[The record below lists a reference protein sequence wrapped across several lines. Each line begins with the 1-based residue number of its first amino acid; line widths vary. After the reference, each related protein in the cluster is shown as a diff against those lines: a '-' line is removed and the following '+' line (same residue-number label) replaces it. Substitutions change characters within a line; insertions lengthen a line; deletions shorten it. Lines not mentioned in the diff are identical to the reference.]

1 MTSRTDTM
9 RAIVITRDGGP
20 EVLQVQDVPR
30 PRADLQ
36 HVVVRVRAFGVNH
49 AEGYVRAGIWPHL
62 ARIPGIECAGEV
74 HESLD
79 PRLPSG
85 RRVVAIM
92 GGMGRTI
99 DGSYAEYVR
108 VPSTHVVPIETRLPW
123 EELAALPESY
133 ATAWMCLFDQ
143 LRVAR
148 GQTLLVRGGTSA
160 LGQAAVQLARD
171 AGVTVL
177 ATTRS
182 EERFPLLASLGAEP
196 LLERGPGLSRE
207 VKRRLPRGVDAV
219 LELVGSSTLIDSLAC
234 TAMRGRLCMAGFL
247 GGLGPVAGFDPLT
260 QMLSGVAT
268 SLFASFHLGTP
279 EFPVDAIPLQAVVE
293 RAEAGALRARP
304 VRVFEFGEVPEAH
317 ALMERSAAGGKMVV
331 RVD

>member
-1 MTSRTDTM
+1 MSSRTDAM
-9 RAIVITRDGGP
+9 RAIVITDHGGP
-20 EVLQVQDVPR
+20 EVLQLSEVPR
-30 PRADLQ
+30 PRADPQ
-36 HVVVRVRAFGVNH
+36 HVVVRVRAFGINH
-49 AEGYVRAGIWPHL
+49 AEGYIRSGTWPHL

-79 PRLPSG
+79 PRLAPG
-85 RRVVAIM
+85 RRVVALM

-108 VPSTHVVPIETRLPW
+108 VPARHVVPIETRLSW

-133 ATAWMCLFDQ
+133 ATAWMCLHDQ

-148 GQTLLVRGGTSA
+148 GQTLLIRGGTSA

-182 EERFPLLASLGAEP
+182 EQRFPLLTSIGAEP
-196 LLERGPGLSRE
+196 LLEHGAGISAE
-207 VKRRLPRGVDAV
+207 VKRRVPRGVDAV
-219 LELVGSSTLIDSLAC
+219 LELVGASTLIDSLAC

-247 GGLGPVAGFDPLT
+247 GGLGPVVGFDPLT
-260 QMLSGVAT
+260 QMLSGVSA
-268 SLFASFHLGTP
+268 SFFASFHLGTP
-279 EFPVDAIPLQAVVE
+279 EFPVEAIPLQDIVG

-304 VRVFEFGEVPEAH
+304 VRVFGFDEVAESH
-317 ALMERSAAGGKMVV
+317 TLMERSAAGGKMVV
-331 RVD
+331 RID

>member
-1 MTSRTDTM
+1 M

-20 EVLQVQDVPR
+20 EVLQVQEVPR

-36 HVVVRVRAFGVNH
+36 HVVVRVRAFGINH

-79 PRLPSG
+79 PKLPPG

-108 VPSTHVVPIETRLPW
+108 VPSTHVVPIDTRLPW

-143 LRVAR
+143 LRIAR
-148 GQTLLVRGGTSA
+148 RQTLLVRGGTSA

-171 AGVTVL
+171 AGITVL

-182 EERFPLLASLGAEP
+182 EQRFPLLVSLGAEP
-196 LLERGPGLSRE
+196 LLERDGLSAE

-219 LELVGSSTLIDSLAC
+219 LELVGSSTLVDSLAC

-247 GGLGPVAGFDPLT
+247 GGLGPVNGFDPLT
-260 QMLSGVAT
+260 QMPSGVAT

-279 EFPVDAIPLQAVVE
+279 EFPVDAIPLQEIVE
-293 RAEAGALRARP
+293 RAETGALRARP
-304 VRVFEFGEVPEAH
+304 VRVFGFGEIPEAH

>member
-1 MTSRTDTM
+1 MSHRTETM
-9 RAIVITRDGGP
+9 RAIVITRHGGP
-20 EVLQVQDVPR
+20 EVLQVQEVGR
-30 PRADLQ
+30 PSADL
-36 HVVVRVRAFGVNH
+36 HHIVVRVHAFGINH
-49 AEGYVRAGIWPHL
+49 AEGYIRAGIWPHI

-79 PRLPSG
+79 QRLPPG

-92 GGMGRTI
+92 GGMGRSI

-108 VPSTHVVPIETRLPW
+108 VPAHHVVPIETRLPW
-123 EELAALPESY
+123 DELAAIPESY
-133 ATAWMCLFDQ
+133 ATAWMCLHDQ

-171 AGVTVL
+171 AGATVL

-182 EERFPLLASLGAEP
+182 KERFPLLASLGAEP
-196 LLERGPGLSRE
+196 LLENGAGVSDE

-219 LELVGSSTLIDSLAC
+219 LELVGTTTLVDSLAC
-234 TAMRGRLCMAGFL
+234 TAMRGRLCVAGFL
-247 GGLGPVAGFDPLT
+247 GGLGPVDGFNPLT
-260 QMLSGVAT
+260 QMLSGVAA
-268 SLFASFHLGTP
+268 SFFASFHLGTP
-279 EFPVDAIPLQAVVE
+279 EFPVRAIPFQEIIA

-304 VRVFEFGEVPEAH
+304 VRVFGFREVPDAH

-331 RVD
+331 RIE